1 MIVTLVANKNPK
13 ATSPVLAFIDGK
25 PAWFPQ
31 GTVGLAP
38 GMELDVMV
46 TGVLHPMDAA
56 GVMKD
61 FNKVKAFF
69 VRQVDPALDIEVQ
82 YDGFECSGSMC
93 STLSSARCVGSHEVI
108 TITPGA
114 VGVYEADNVNV
125 GWKLQDGTV
134 VRPEPILGGRGWV
147 QAVQGKSL
155 KRLVGVDNISQLNI
169 YVRQALFNS
178 VKG

>member
-1 MIVTLVANKNPK
+1 MRVTTVANKNPK

-61 FNKVKAFF
+61 FNQVKAFF
-69 VRQVDPALDIEVQ
+69 IRPVDPMLDIEVQ

-93 STLSSARCVGSHEVI
+93 STLSSARCVGSRDVI

-125 GWKLQDGTV
+125 GWKMAGMQEV
-134 VRPEPILGGRGWV
+134 KKEPLHGGKGWV
-147 QAVQGKSL
+147 QSIQGKNL
-155 KRLVGVDNISQLNI
+155 KRLVGVDDISQLNI
-169 YVRQALFNS
+169 YVRRAMFNS